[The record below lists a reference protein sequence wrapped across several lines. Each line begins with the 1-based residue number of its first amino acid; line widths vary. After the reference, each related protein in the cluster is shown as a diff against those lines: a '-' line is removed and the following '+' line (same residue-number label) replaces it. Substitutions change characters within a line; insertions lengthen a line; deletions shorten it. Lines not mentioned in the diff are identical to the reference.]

1 MGDPISPAHSQPLA
15 VTPEFLRKVE
25 EELSRR
31 LARHVDL
38 VLGNGIAAVK
48 ADSALPTGTSTV
60 VISAGPLLRLRRPVE
75 WAAAIEHKIS
85 RLHRRAQDIEHL
97 FAQLQ
102 ESPSPERTGTIV
114 LEHAGDYD
122 DEFFEA
128 LFQVIARNRASRH
141 PGRARQFEALRDYLR
156 IVRQRARKGETDQM
170 WRELA
175 HGAHQERQLAS
186 HR

>member
-1 MGDPISPAHSQPLA
+1 MCDPISPAHSQPRDI
-15 VTPEFLRKVE
+15 TPEFVRKVE

-31 LARHVDL
+31 LARRVDL
-38 VLGNGIAAVK
+38 VLGNGIAAVR

-60 VISAGPLLRLRRPVE
+60 VMSAGPLLRLRRPVE

-102 ESPSPERTGTIV
+102 GSPSPERTGTIV
-114 LEHAGDYD
+114 LEHVGDYD

-128 LFQVIARNRASRH
+128 LAQVIARNRASRH
-141 PGRARQFEALRDYLR
+141 PGQARHLEALRDYLR
-156 IVRQRARKGETDQM
+156 MVRQRARKGETGQM

-175 HGAHQERQLAS
+175 HGATRERQLVS
-186 HR
+186 GR

>member
-1 MGDPISPAHSQPLA
+1 MCDPISPARSQPRDI
-15 VTPEFLRKVE
+15 TPEFVRKVE

-31 LARHVDL
+31 LARRVDL
-38 VLGNGIAAVK
+38 VLGNGIAAVR

-60 VISAGPLLRLRRPVE
+60 VMSAGPLLRLRRPVE

-102 ESPSPERTGTIV
+102 GSPSPERTGTIV
-114 LEHAGDYD
+114 LEHVGDYD

-128 LFQVIARNRASRH
+128 LAQVIARNRASRH
-141 PGRARQFEALRDYLR
+141 PGQARHLEALRDYLR
-156 IVRQRARKGETDQM
+156 MVRQRARKGEIGQM

-175 HGAHQERQLAS
+175 HGATRERQLVS
-186 HR
+186 GR

>member
-1 MGDPISPAHSQPLA
+1 MCDPISPARSQPRDI
-15 VTPEFLRKVE
+15 TPEFVRKAE

-31 LARHVDL
+31 LGRRVDL
-38 VLGNGIAAVK
+38 VLGDGIAVVK
-48 ADSALPTGTSTV
+48 ADSALSTGTSTV
-60 VISAGPLLRLRRPVE
+60 VISAGPLRRLRQPVE

-85 RLHRRAQDIEHL
+85 RLHRRAQDVEQL

-102 ESPSPERTGTIV
+102 RSPSPERTGAIV

-128 LFQVIARNRASRH
+128 LAQVIARNRASRH
-141 PGRARQFEALRDYLR
+141 PGRTRHLEALQDYLHV
-156 IVRQRARKGETDQM
+156 VRQRARKGETDQM

-175 HGAHQERQLAS
+175 RGATRERELAS
-186 HR
+186 GR

>member
-1 MGDPISPAHSQPLA
+1 MCDPISRAYSQPRDI
-15 VTPEFLRKVE
+15 TPEFVKKVE

-31 LARHVDL
+31 LARRVDL
-38 VLGNGIAAVK
+38 VLGDGIAAVR
-48 ADSALPTGTSTV
+48 ADSALPTGPSTV
-60 VISAGPLLRLRRPVE
+60 VMSAGPLLCLRRPVE

-85 RLHRRAQDIEHL
+85 RLHKRAQDIEHL
-97 FAQLQ
+97 LAQLQ

-128 LFQVIARNRASRH
+128 LAQVIARNRASRH
-141 PGRARQFEALRDYLR
+141 PGKACQFEALRDYLR
-156 IVRQRARKGETDQM
+156 TVRQRARKGETDQM

-175 HGAHQERQLAS
+175 HGAARERQLAS
-186 HR
+186 GR